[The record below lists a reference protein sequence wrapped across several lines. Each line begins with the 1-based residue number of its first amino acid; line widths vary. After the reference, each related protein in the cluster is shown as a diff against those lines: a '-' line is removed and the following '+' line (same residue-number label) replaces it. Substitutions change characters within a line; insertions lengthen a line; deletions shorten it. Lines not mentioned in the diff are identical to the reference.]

1 MAVTISSRRPKDL
14 YEDWA
19 SSLDT
24 LWSIKTWQEAEQQ
37 KNKNKQKKKSSE
49 IDVSTI
55 SSVVND
61 YDKFT
66 TIRDSVDIAVDRITI
81 LENRVSAVEE
91 ELENRVSTVEA
102 ELQHKPKKR
111 KIKIKIRG

>member
-1 MAVTISSRRPKDL
+1 MAVVRGRQPKDL

-19 SSLDT
+19 GSLDT
-24 LWSIKTWQEAEQQ
+24 LWSIATWKNLQEAEQQ

-55 SSVVND
+55 SSVINNND
-61 YDKFT
+61 DKFT
-66 TIRDSVDIAVDRITI
+66 TINNSVDITIDRVTI
-81 LENRVSAVEE
+81 LENRVSA
-91 ELENRVSTVEA
+91 VEA

>member
-1 MAVTISSRRPKDL
+1 MAVVRGKRPKDL

-19 SSLDT
+19 GNLDT

-37 KNKNKQKKKSSE
+37 KIKNKQKKKSSE

-55 SSVVND
+55 SYDNISYN
-61 YDKFT
+61 DKFT
-66 TIRDSVDIAVDRITI
+66 TIGNSVDIAVDRITI
-81 LENRVSAVEE
+81 LENRVSAVE
-91 ELENRVSTVEA
+91 A
-102 ELQHKPKKR
+102 ELQYKTKKR

>member
-1 MAVTISSRRPKDL
+1 MAVTISRGKRPKDL

-19 SSLDT
+19 GNLDT

-37 KNKNKQKKKSSE
+37 KIKNKQKKKSSE
-49 IDVSTI
+49 IDVSNI
-55 SSVVND
+55 SYN
-61 YDKFT
+61 DKFT
-66 TIRDSVDIAVDRITI
+66 TIGNSVDIAVDRITI
-81 LENRVSAVEE
+81 LENRVSAVE
-91 ELENRVSTVEA
+91 T

>member
-1 MAVTISSRRPKDL
+1 MAVVRGRRPKDL

-19 SSLDT
+19 GSLDT
-24 LWSIKTWQEAEQQ
+24 LWSIATWKNLQEAEQQ

-55 SSVVND
+55 SSVINNND
-61 YDKFT
+61 DKFT
-66 TIRDSVDIAVDRITI
+66 TINNSVDITIDRVTI
-81 LENRVSAVEE
+81 LENRVSA
-91 ELENRVSTVEA
+91 VEA

>member
-1 MAVTISSRRPKDL
+1 MAVIRGRRPKDL

-19 SSLDT
+19 GSLDT
-24 LWSIKTWQEAEQQ
+24 LWSIETWKNLQETEQQ

-49 IDVSTI
+49 INVSTI
-55 SSVVND
+55 SSVIND
-61 YDKFT
+61 DKF
-66 TIRDSVDIAVDRITI
+66 IIENSVDTVVDRITI
-81 LENRVSAVEE
+81 LENRVSAVET

>member
-1 MAVTISSRRPKDL
+1 MAVIRGKRPKDL

-19 SSLDT
+19 SNLDT
-24 LWSIKTWQEAEQQ
+24 LWSIKTWQEVEQQ

-61 YDKFT
+61 DKFT
-66 TIRDSVDIAVDRITI
+66 TINDSVDIAIDSITT
-81 LENRVSAVEE
+81 LENRISV
-91 ELENRVSTVEA
+91 VEA
-102 ELQHKPKKR
+102 ELQHKSKKER

>member
-1 MAVTISSRRPKDL
+1 MAVTTRSRRPKDL

-24 LWSIKTWQEAEQQ
+24 LWSIQTWNNLQEAEQQ
-37 KNKNKQKKKSSE
+37 QKIKNKQKKKSSE
-49 IDVSTI
+49 INIPITP
-55 SSVVND
+55 SVVHD
-61 YDKFT
+61 DKFT
-66 TIRDSVDIAVDRITI
+66 AMGNSVDIAVDRITT
-81 LENRVSAVEE
+81 LENRVSA
-91 ELENRVSTVEA
+91 VEA

>member
-1 MAVTISSRRPKDL
+1 MAVTRGRRPKDL

-19 SSLDT
+19 GNLDT

-55 SSVVND
+55 SSIVND

-66 TIRDSVDIAVDRITI
+66 KINNSVDTAIDDRIVV
-81 LENRVSAVEE
+81 LENRVSVIDT
-91 ELENRVSTVEA
+91 ELKNRISAVEA
-102 ELQHKPKKR
+102 ELQHKSKKR